1 MGGFWMRITTGFK
14 AAGAAVATL
23 MLLAGCQNKAS
34 GTSASKST
42 WSRMESDI
50 ISTMDPS
57 KSTDAISGT
66 AINDTTDGLYRY
78 SGTELKPAIATKIVK
93 PTKNGTVYT
102 FKLRDAKWSNG
113 DPVTADDFVFAWRR
127 TVDPATKSQ
136 YAYLYSGV
144 VNADAVMKGTKKP
157 ATLGVKALDKHTL
170 QVTLEHPI
178 PYFQKMMVNGPFFPQ
193 NEKYVKKMGSKYGTQ
208 AKYTL
213 ANGPYKLTGW
223 NGSNNSWQEVKNP
236 TYWNAKNVHI
246 DQINVTAVKDATTA
260 MNLFQSGK
268 LDDAALTGDQ
278 AAQAKT
284 QKDYRGIKQTSV
296 FYLEL
301 NEKKVPAFK
310 NTKLRQ
316 AMSMAINREEYI
328 KKVLQDGSIDAPTVT
343 PSGLA
348 ENPTTKE
355 DFSKE
360 AAQGYTKY
368 TSYNPKEAKALWTA
382 GMQEVGKQNLTLE
395 LLTDD
400 TDNAKRSAE
409 YFQNTL
415 EKNLPGLKVTISTV
429 PFKTR
434 LTRSQDGQF
443 DMVLSGWSADFTD
456 PITFLDLFTTDGSY
470 NDGKWSN
477 ATFDKLI
484 NESQTTYATNETKRW
499 QVMVQAQQLLTQEQ
513 GVIPI
518 YQRVQAHLVNPK
530 IQGLKTTPGGTF
542 DLIGAKIKK

>member
-66 AINDTTDGLYRY
+66 AIDDTTDGLYRY

>member
-1 MGGFWMRITTGFK
+1 MRITTGFK

-268 LDDAALTGDQ
+268 LDDAALTGHQ

-530 IQGLKTTPGGTF
+530 IQGLKTTPAGTF

>member
-284 QKDYRGIKQTSV
+284 QKDYCGIKQTSV

-530 IQGLKTTPGGTF
+530 IQGLKTTPAGTF

>member
-1 MGGFWMRITTGFK
+1 MRITTGFK
-14 AAGAAVATL
+14 VAGAAVATL

>member
-23 MLLAGCQNKAS
+23 MLLAGCQS

>member
-1 MGGFWMRITTGFK
+1 MRITTGFK

-113 DPVTADDFVFAWRR
+113 DPVTAEDFVFAWRR

>member
-530 IQGLKTTPGGTF
+530 IQGLKTTPAGTF

>member
-1 MGGFWMRITTGFK
+1 MRITTGFK

-434 LTRSQDGQF
+434 LTRSQDG
-443 DMVLSGWSADFTD
+443 
-456 PITFLDLFTTDGSY
+456 
-470 NDGKWSN
+470 
-477 ATFDKLI
+477 
-484 NESQTTYATNETKRW
+484 
-499 QVMVQAQQLLTQEQ
+499 
-513 GVIPI
+513 
-518 YQRVQAHLVNPK
+518 
-530 IQGLKTTPGGTF
+530 
-542 DLIGAKIKK
+542 

>member
-1 MGGFWMRITTGFK
+1 MRITTGFK
-14 AAGAAVATL
+14 AAGTAVATL

>member
-113 DPVTADDFVFAWRR
+113 APVTADDFVFAWRR

-193 NEKYVKKMGSKYGTQ
+193 NEQYVKKMGSKYGTQ

-236 TYWNAKNVHI
+236 TYWNVKNVHI

-301 NEKKVPAFK
+301 NEKKVTAFK

>member
-1 MGGFWMRITTGFK
+1 MRITTGFK

-429 PFKTR
+429 PFKAR

-530 IQGLKTTPGGTF
+530 IQGLKTTPAGTF

>member
-14 AAGAAVATL
+14 AAGTAVATL

>member
-1 MGGFWMRITTGFK
+1 MRITTGFK

-530 IQGLKTTPGGTF
+530 IQGLKTTPAGTF

>member
-1 MGGFWMRITTGFK
+1 MRITTGFK

-236 TYWNAKNVHI
+236 TYWNTKNVHI

>member
-1 MGGFWMRITTGFK
+1 MRITTGFK
-14 AAGAAVATL
+14 AVGAAVATL

>member
-1 MGGFWMRITTGFK
+1 MRITTGFK

-23 MLLAGCQNKAS
+23 MLLAGCQS

>member
-268 LDDAALTGDQ
+268 LDDATLTGDQ

>member
-1 MGGFWMRITTGFK
+1 MRITTGFK

-268 LDDAALTGDQ
+268 LDDAALIGDQ

-301 NEKKVPAFK
+301 N
-310 NTKLRQ
+310 
-316 AMSMAINREEYI
+316 
-328 KKVLQDGSIDAPTVT
+328 
-343 PSGLA
+343 
-348 ENPTTKE
+348 
-355 DFSKE
+355 
-360 AAQGYTKY
+360 
-368 TSYNPKEAKALWTA
+368 
-382 GMQEVGKQNLTLE
+382 
-395 LLTDD
+395 
-400 TDNAKRSAE
+400 
-409 YFQNTL
+409 
-415 EKNLPGLKVTISTV
+415 
-429 PFKTR
+429 
-434 LTRSQDGQF
+434 
-443 DMVLSGWSADFTD
+443 
-456 PITFLDLFTTDGSY
+456 
-470 NDGKWSN
+470 
-477 ATFDKLI
+477 
-484 NESQTTYATNETKRW
+484 
-499 QVMVQAQQLLTQEQ
+499 
-513 GVIPI
+513 
-518 YQRVQAHLVNPK
+518 
-530 IQGLKTTPGGTF
+530 
-542 DLIGAKIKK
+542 

>member
-1 MGGFWMRITTGFK
+1 MRITTGFK

>member
-1 MGGFWMRITTGFK
+1 MRITTGFK

-144 VNADAVMKGTKKP
+144 VNADAVMKSTKKP

>member
-1 MGGFWMRITTGFK
+1 MRITTGFK

-268 LDDAALTGDQ
+268 LDDAALIGDQ

-530 IQGLKTTPGGTF
+530 IQGLKTTPVGTF

>member
-193 NEKYVKKMGSKYGTQ
+193 NEQYVKKMGSKYGTQ

-246 DQINVTAVKDATTA
+246 DQVNVTAVKDATTA

>member
-14 AAGAAVATL
+14 AVGAAVATL

>member
-443 DMVLSGWSADFTD
+443 DMVLSVWSADFTD

>member
-34 GTSASKST
+34 GTSTSKST

-360 AAQGYTKY
+360 VAQGYTKY

>member
-144 VNADAVMKGTKKP
+144 VNADAVMKSTKKP

>member
-66 AINDTTDGLYRY
+66 AIDDTTDGLYRY

-193 NEKYVKKMGSKYGTQ
+193 NEKYVKKMGSKYGAQ

>member
-1 MGGFWMRITTGFK
+1 MRITTGFK

-113 DPVTADDFVFAWRR
+113 DPITADDFVFAWRR